1 MKIVFAGTPANA
13 AQTLRALANS
23 AFEVVAVL
31 TRTDA
36 PVGRKKILTQSAVAD
51 AADELGL
58 PVIKANRVDEAT
70 RAEIA
75 ASGAELGVIV
85 AYGALLDQATLD
97 LLPKGWINLHYSLL
111 PKWRGAAP
119 VQRSLMAGDRETGVT
134 LFQLDK
140 GMDTG
145 PIHLQIPTV
154 IEPGDSTA
162 DLLPR
167 LTELGITGLAEL
179 LPRIAAEL
187 AAPVA
192 QDPELLATLPTADK
206 LSREDARID
215 WQRNAVEIENQV
227 RGLNPEPMAWTTLA
241 EETFRVI
248 EARALGATDW
258 QSLAGEVAEPGTV
271 NVDKNRV
278 FVTCGQGS
286 LLELKAVQPAG
297 KKSMQASDWA
307 RGLAAGK
314 KVIYV

>member
-13 AQTLRALANS
+13 AQTLRALAKS
-23 AFEVVAVL
+23 PFEVVAVL

-36 PVGRKKILTQSAVAD
+36 PVGRKKILTPSAVAEV
-51 AADELGL
+51 AAELGIQ
-58 PVIKANRVDEAT
+58 VIKANRVDASV

-75 ASGAELGVIV
+75 VSGAELGVIV

-258 QSLAGEVAEPGTV
+258 QTLAGEVAEPGTV

>member
-13 AQTLRALANS
+13 AQTLRALAKS
-23 AFEVVAVL
+23 PFDVVAVL
-31 TRTDA
+31 TRPDA
-36 PVGRKKILTQSAVAD
+36 PVGRKKILTPSAVAEV
-51 AADELGL
+51 ATELGIQ
-58 PVIKANRVDEAT
+58 VIKANRVDDSV
-70 RAEIA
+70 RAEISA
-75 ASGAELGVIV
+75 TGAELGVIV
-85 AYGALLDQATLD
+85 AYGALLDQAALD

-145 PIHLQIPTV
+145 PIHLQIPTI

-192 QDPELLATLPTADK
+192 QDPKLLATLPTADK

-258 QSLAGEVAEPGTV
+258 QSLAGEVAEPGTL

>member
-1 MKIVFAGTPANA
+1 M
-13 AQTLRALANS
+13 RALAKS
-23 AFEVVAVL
+23 PFEVVAVL

-36 PVGRKKILTQSAVAD
+36 PVGRKKILTPSAVAEV
-51 AADELGL
+51 AAELGIQ
-58 PVIKANRVDEAT
+58 VIKANRVDASV

-271 NVDKNRV
+271 NIDKNRV

>member
-70 RAEIA
+70 RLQLRAT
-75 ASGAELGVIV
+75 GAELGIIV
-85 AYGALLDQATLD
+85 AYGALLDQPALEI
-97 LLPKGWINLHYSLL
+97 LEKGWINLHYSLL

-119 VQRSLMAGDRETGVT
+119 VQRAIMAGDRETGVT

-154 IEPGDSTA
+154 IEPDESTA

-167 LTELGITGLAEL
+167 LTNLGISGLAEL
-179 LPRIAAEL
+179 LPRVASNL
-187 AAPVA
+187 SAPIA
-192 QDPELLATLPTADK
+192 QDPELLLSLPTADK

-215 WQRNAVEIENQV
+215 WHRTAVELENQI
-227 RGLNPEPMAWTTLA
+227 RGLNPEPMAWTTLD
-241 EETFRVI
+241 EDGFRII

-258 QSLAGEVAEPGTV
+258 QALAGEESLVGSV
-271 NVDKNRV
+271 RIDKERV
-278 FVTCGQGS
+278 LVTCGQGT
-286 LLELKAVQPAG
+286 LLELKTVQPAG
-297 KKSMQASDWA
+297 KKPMSSSDWA
-307 RGLAAGK
+307 RGMTAGK

>member
-13 AQTLRALANS
+13 AQTLRALAKS
-23 AFEVVAVL
+23 PFEVVAVL

-36 PVGRKKILTQSAVAD
+36 PVGRKKILTPSAVAEV
-51 AADELGL
+51 AAELGIQ
-58 PVIKANRVDEAT
+58 VIKANRVDASV

>member
-13 AQTLRALANS
+13 AQTLRALAKS
-23 AFEVVAVL
+23 PFDVVAVL

-36 PVGRKKILTQSAVAD
+36 PVGRKKILTPSAVAEV
-51 AADELGL
+51 ATELGIQ
-58 PVIKANRVDEAT
+58 VIKANRVDESV

-75 ASGAELGVIV
+75 ATRADLGVIV
-85 AYGALLDQATLD
+85 AYGALLDQAALD

-145 PIHLQIPTV
+145 PIHLQIPTA

-179 LPRIAAEL
+179 LPRISAEL

-192 QDPELLATLPTADK
+192 QDPKLLATLPTADK

>member
-13 AQTLRALANS
+13 AQTLRALAKS
-23 AFEVVAVL
+23 PFEVVAVL

-36 PVGRKKILTQSAVAD
+36 PVGRKKILTPSAVAEV
-51 AADELGL
+51 AAELGIQ
-58 PVIKANRVDEAT
+58 VIKANRVDASV

-297 KKSMQASDWA
+297 KKAMQASDWA

>member
-1 MKIVFAGTPANA
+1 M
-13 AQTLRALANS
+13 RALAKS
-23 AFEVVAVL
+23 PFEVVAVL
-31 TRTDA
+31 TRSDA
-36 PVGRKKILTQSAVAD
+36 PVGRKKILTPSAVAEV
-51 AADELGL
+51 AAELGIQ
-58 PVIKANRVDEAT
+58 VIKANRVDASV